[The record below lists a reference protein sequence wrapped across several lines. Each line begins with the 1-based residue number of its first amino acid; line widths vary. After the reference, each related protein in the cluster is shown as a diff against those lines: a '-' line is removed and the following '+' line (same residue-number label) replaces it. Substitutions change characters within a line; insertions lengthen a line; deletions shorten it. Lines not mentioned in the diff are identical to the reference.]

1 MRYFAGGNTSQGFC
15 TRFDHILPKEQQ
27 KRMCYIKGGPG
38 VGKSSLMKAVGKAAE
53 SAGLRVEYFYC
64 SSDPE
69 SLDGVAIPEKG
80 AALMDGTA
88 PHVYDP
94 VLPGA
99 RDTLVSLGDF
109 LDEKSLRASLE
120 ELQQTQRQI
129 SWAARTWADEPVLK
143 LTVDGPATSLSTWMW
158 LLWSL
163 GCDP

>member
-27 KRMCYIKGGPG
+27 KRMFYIKGGPG

-88 PHVYDP
+88 PH
-94 VLPGA
+94 GM
-99 RDTLVSLGDF
+99 DTLGH
-109 LDEKSLRASLE
+109 RCAY
-120 ELQQTQRQI
+120 
-129 SWAARTWADEPVLK
+129 
-143 LTVDGPATSLSTWMW
+143 LSCSACSSCM
-158 LLWSL
+158 SA
-163 GCDP
+163 